1 MDRRAVARRQ
11 VNLKVLDDGTK
22 TFEVRHRWEDRPVA
36 LPPDGVPTEYL
47 PFKQQVRG
55 APGSHG
61 RPDWLKARIPDG
73 EGYRNIK
80 ETMRGLSLHTVCE
93 EARCPNIGECWNNRT
108 ATFMILG
115 NVCTRSCGFCA
126 VQTGKPTELDWG
138 EPRRVANA
146 AMQMDLRHAVITS
159 VNRDELKDGG
169 AAIFAATIREI
180 RDRVPGCAVEVLT
193 PDFKGDRDAI
203 EAVIDACP
211 DTFNHNIETVP
222 RLYPAVRPQA
232 KYRRSLEVL
241 RYAKEL
247 NPEGLT
253 KSGFMLG
260 LGEVEEEIKATMR
273 DLREHDVDILT
284 IGQYLR
290 PTENHLPM
298 SRYYTPKEFAL
309 LRRYGLDELGF
320 KHVES
325 GPLVRSS
332 YHAHE
337 QTADARKSLV

>member
-1 MDRRAVARRQ
+1 MARREIS
-11 VNLKVLDDGTK
+11 LKVLDDGK
-22 TFEVRHRWEDRPVA
+22 RTFEVRHRWEDRPVA
-36 LPPDGVPTEYL
+36 PPPDGTLTQYL
-47 PFKQQVRG
+47 PLQRG
-55 APGSHG
+55 QKGRNG
-61 RPDWLKARIPDG
+61 RPEWLKAKAPTG
-73 EGYRNIK
+73 EGYREIK

-93 EARCPNIGECWNNRT
+93 EALCPNIGECWNNRT

-115 NVCTRSCGFCA
+115 NICTRSCGFCA
-126 VQTGKPTELDWG
+126 VLTGKPTELDFE
-138 EPRRVANA
+138 EPKRVADA
-146 AMQMDLRHAVITS
+146 AEKMGLKHAVITS
-159 VNRDELKDGG
+159 VNRDELADGG
-169 AAIFAATIREI
+169 ASIFAATIQEI
-180 RDRVPGCAVEVLT
+180 RERIPGCAVEVLT
-193 PDFKGDRDAI
+193 PDFKGNHDAI
-203 EAVIDACP
+203 RIVLEARP

-232 KYRRSLEVL
+232 KYERSLKVL

-260 LGEVEEEIKATMR
+260 LGEIEEEIRQTML
-273 DLREHDVDILT
+273 DLREHDVDIIT

-298 SRYYTPKEFAL
+298 SRYYTPREFADL
-309 LRRYGLDELGF
+309 KRYGFALGF

-337 QTADARKSLV
+337 QTEDARRSGVV

>member
-1 MDRRAVARRQ
+1 MARRQ

-36 LPPDGVPTEYL
+36 PPPDGVPTEYL
-47 PFKQQVRG
+47 PFKQQVKG
-55 APGSHG
+55 SPGSHG

-232 KYRRSLEVL
+232 KYGRSLEVL
-241 RYAKEL
+241 QYAKEL

-320 KHVES
+320 RHVES

>member
-1 MDRRAVARRQ
+1 
-11 VNLKVLDDGTK
+11 
-22 TFEVRHRWEDRPVA
+22 
-36 LPPDGVPTEYL
+36 
-47 PFKQQVRG
+47 
-55 APGSHG
+55 
-61 RPDWLKARIPDG
+61 
-73 EGYRNIK
+73 
-80 ETMRGLSLHTVCE
+80 MRGLSLHTVCE

-169 AAIFAATIREI
+169 AAIFAATTREI

-193 PDFKGDRDAI
+193 PDFKGDRDAV
-203 EAVIDACP
+203 EAVIDARP

-232 KYRRSLEVL
+232 KYGRSLEVL

-247 NPEGLT
+247 NPDGLT

-320 KHVES
+320 RHVES

>member
-1 MDRRAVARRQ
+1 
-11 VNLKVLDDGTK
+11 T
-22 TFEVRHRWEDRPVA
+22 
-36 LPPDGVPTEYL
+36 
-47 PFKQQVRG
+47 
-55 APGSHG
+55 
-61 RPDWLKARIPDG
+61 G
-73 EGYRNIK
+73 EGYREIK

-93 EARCPNIGECWNNRT
+93 EALCPNIGECWNNRT

-115 NVCTRSCGFCA
+115 NICTRSCGFCA
-126 VQTGKPTELDWG
+126 VLTGKPTELDFE
-138 EPRRVANA
+138 EPKRVADA
-146 AMQMDLRHAVITS
+146 AEKMGLKHAVITS
-159 VNRDELKDGG
+159 VNRDELADGG
-169 AAIFAATIREI
+169 ASVFAATIQEI
-180 RDRVPGCAVEVLT
+180 RERIPGCAVEVLT
-193 PDFKGDRDAI
+193 PDFKGNHDAI
-203 EAVIDACP
+203 RIVLEARP

-232 KYRRSLEVL
+232 KYERSLKVL

-253 KSGFMLG
+253 KSGFMVG
-260 LGEVEEEIKATMR
+260 LGEIQEEIRQTML
-273 DLREHDVDILT
+273 DLREHDVDIIT

-298 SRYYTPKEFAL
+298 SRYYTPREFADL
-309 LRRYGLDELGF
+309 KRYGFALGF

-337 QTADARKSLV
+337 QTEDARRSGVV

>member
-1 MDRRAVARRQ
+1 MARRQ
-11 VNLKVLDDGTK
+11 ISLKVLDDGAR

-36 LPPDGVPTEYL
+36 PPPDGAPTQYL
-47 PFKQQVRG
+47 PLQRRQKGR
-55 APGSHG
+55 HG
-61 RPDWLKARIPDG
+61 RPEWLKAKAPTG
-73 EGYRNIK
+73 EGYREIK
-80 ETMRGLSLHTVCE
+80 ETMRGLNLHTVCE
-93 EARCPNIGECWNNRT
+93 EALCPNIGECWNNRT

-115 NVCTRSCGFCA
+115 NICTRSCGFCA
-126 VQTGKPTELDWG
+126 VLTGKPTELDFE
-138 EPRRVANA
+138 EPKRVADA
-146 AMQMDLRHAVITS
+146 AEKMGLKHAVITS
-159 VNRDELKDGG
+159 VNRDELADGG
-169 AAIFAATIREI
+169 SSIFAATIREI
-180 RDRVPGCAVEVLT
+180 RERIPGCAVEVLT
-193 PDFKGDRDAI
+193 PDFKGDHDAI
-203 EAVIDACP
+203 RIVLEARP

-232 KYRRSLEVL
+232 KYERSLEVL

-253 KSGFMLG
+253 KSGFMVG
-260 LGEVEEEIKATMR
+260 LGEIEEEIRQTML
-273 DLREHDVDILT
+273 DLREHDVDIIT

-298 SRYYTPKEFAL
+298 SRYYTPREFADL
-309 LRRYGLDELGF
+309 KRYGFALGF

-337 QTADARKSLV
+337 QTEDARGSGVI

>member
-1 MDRRAVARRQ
+1 VARRQ
-11 VNLKVLDDGTK
+11 INVKILDDGTK

-36 LPPDGVPTEYL
+36 PPPDGTPTEYL
-47 PFKQQVRG
+47 PFRQQRG
-55 APGSHG
+55 LHG
-61 RPDWLKARIPDG
+61 RPEWL
-73 EGYRNIK
+73 N
-80 ETMRGLSLHTVCE
+80 LHTVCE

-126 VQTGKPTELDWG
+126 VLTGKPTELDLD
-138 EPRRVANA
+138 EPRRVADA
-146 AMQMDLRHAVITS
+146 ARQMGLKHAVITS
-159 VNRDELKDGG
+159 VNRDELGDGG
-169 AAIFAATIREI
+169 ASVFAATIREI
-180 RDRVPGCAVEVLT
+180 RDQVPGCTVEVLT
-193 PDFKGDRDAI
+193 PDFKGDQDAI
-203 EAVIDACP
+203 RTVIDARP

-247 NPEGLT
+247 NPDGLT
-253 KSGFMLG
+253 KSGFMVG
-260 LGEVEEEIKATMR
+260 LGEVEEEIRRTML
-273 DLREHDVDILT
+273 DLREHEVDILT

-290 PTENHLPM
+290 PSENHLPM
-298 SRYYTPKEFAL
+298 SRYYAPKEFATFRKL
-309 LRRYGLDELGF
+309 GLEMGF
-320 KHVES
+320 RHVES

-337 QTADARKSLV
+337 QTEDARSSATAASGALGASV

>member
-1 MDRRAVARRQ
+1 MARRQ
-11 VNLKVLDDGTK
+11 ISLKVLDDGSR

-36 LPPDGVPTEYL
+36 APPDGAPTQYL
-47 PFKQQVRG
+47 PLRQRKGR
-55 APGSHG
+55 HG
-61 RPDWLKARIPDG
+61 RPEWLKAKVPTG
-73 EGYRNIK
+73 EGYLEIK
-80 ETMRGLSLHTVCE
+80 ETMRGLNLHTVCE
-93 EARCPNIGECWNNRT
+93 EALCPNLGECWNNRT

-115 NVCTRSCGFCA
+115 NICTRSCGFCA
-126 VQTGKPTELDWG
+126 VLTGKPSELDFE
-138 EPRRVANA
+138 EPTRVAEA
-146 AMQMDLRHAVITS
+146 AEKMGLKHAVITS
-159 VNRDELKDGG
+159 VNRDELADGG
-169 AAIFAATIREI
+169 ASIFAATIQEI
-180 RDRVPGCAVEVLT
+180 RKRIPGCAVEVLT
-193 PDFKGDRDAI
+193 PDFKGDHQAI
-203 EAVIDACP
+203 RIVLEARP

-232 KYRRSLEVL
+232 KYERSLEVL

-253 KSGFMLG
+253 KSGFMVG
-260 LGEVEEEIKATMR
+260 LGEIEEELQQTMLE
-273 DLREHDVDILT
+273 LREHDVDIIT

-298 SRYYTPKEFAL
+298 SRYYTPKEFADL
-309 LRRYGLDELGF
+309 KRYGYALGF

-337 QTADARKSLV
+337 QTEDARSSGVI